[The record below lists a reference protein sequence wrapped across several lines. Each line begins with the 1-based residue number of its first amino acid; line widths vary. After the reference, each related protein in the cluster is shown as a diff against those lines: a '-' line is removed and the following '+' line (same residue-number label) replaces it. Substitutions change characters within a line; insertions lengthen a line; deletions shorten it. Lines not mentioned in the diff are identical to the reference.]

1 MTVYYFLLQIKKL
14 SQREVRRCLAVTW
27 LGRDQA
33 GVFPCS
39 AWCHLPT
46 PRHYPLGE
54 RLTTEGTLTLP
65 LCQCRASFWFIPLC
79 LPGAVR
85 VLRKP
90 LLNEWASETVQLE
103 NIWMQENKSPCKSPV
118 RHSNFPTDP
127 SPASP
132 VSLLILCSPVEI
144 TESVPWGMCS
154 VRAEE
159 NVRDGYIGHQSGTC
173 PPSAWLRWRFPRQR
187 HMCHWEAVP
196 GCRSGAIALLSWIAQ
211 NCRTVSFSK
220 GTMLTAH
227 MYKLYLALQCLPCW
241 ALYPDSPSL
250 TDSWYVS
257 GRVGWGGG
265 NWGTELTSRQKSP
278 LSQVCS
284 SFSPFAPFDWVLH
297 TLPLL

>member
-1 MTVYYFLLQIKKL
+1 MSRSHMFSLFSLMP
-14 SQREVRRCLAVTW
+14 S
-27 LGRDQA
+27 
-33 GVFPCS
+33 PHPPS
-39 AWCHLPT
+39 LPT
-46 PRHYPLGE
+46 RWTVNHWRDIDSSILPVQGIFLIYSPVFAWRSACAQEAFVEWMSVRNRAIGE
-54 RLTTEGTLTLP
+54 H
-65 LCQCRASFWFIPLC
+65 
-79 LPGAVR
+79 
-85 VLRKP
+85 
-90 LLNEWASETVQLE
+90 LNAREQ
-103 NIWMQENKSPCKSPV
+103 KSPV

-127 SPASP
+127 SPAGP

-187 HMCHWEAVP
+187 HMCHWESVP
-196 GCRSGAIALLSWIAQ
+196 GCRSGAIALLSLTAQ

-227 MYKLYLALQCLPCW
+227 TYKLCLALQCLPCW

-257 GRVGWGGG
+257 GRAGWGGG

-278 LSQVCS
+278 LSQACS
-284 SFSPFAPFDWVLH
+284 SFSPFAPFWLGPAH
-297 TLPLL
+297 FTLPLNIPLLVIVNIFTTLSWGSRVL